1 MPTNAVTTHHSPLPD
16 PRTESPRPEPL
27 ESLVWPAAADAK
39 LEGSCEGMA
48 SLEGWSLRDS
58 LVFCLV
64 RFTELVFESQ
74 YR

>member
-1 MPTNAVTTHHSPLPD
+1 MTTYHSPLPD
-16 PRTESPRPEPL
+16 PRTASPRPEPR

-48 SLEGWSLRDS
+48 SLEFGCLGDS

-64 RFTELVFESQ
+64 RFTELVF
-74 YR
+74 